1 MVPRSGGEPSGV
13 DKSAVESL
21 ENQLASTQALL
32 AAHVER
38 IKGLESTFAELH
50 SIKDQVNDLHVQ
62 LQDTRPAIDL
72 RQLPNVRAVD
82 DDVSITSGD
91 TAVPESDFVPGAPD
105 EPPTTISR
113 DAEPGTGPEPE
124 PEPEPEGPTVLERI
138 AMLERAYDTKALQ
151 ERVATLESQLANVRQ
166 LPQEV
171 NDALNGWRDKFEH
184 RWEEERR
191 GVERRRPSPAVWPIW
206 LLAAAL
212 SGVASAYM
220 VRWLWVA

>member
-1 MVPRSGGEPSGV
+1 M

-72 RQLPNVRAVD
+72 RQLPNVRTVD
-82 DDVSITSGD
+82 DDVSIASGD

-113 DAEPGTGPEPE
+113 DAEPGAG
-124 PEPEPEGPTVLERI
+124 PEPEGPTVLERI

-151 ERVATLESQLANVRQ
+151 ERVAVLESQLANVQQ

-171 NDALNGWRDKFEH
+171 NDALNGWRDKFER
-184 RWEEERR
+184 RWVEERR
-191 GVERRRPSPAVWPIW
+191 GVERRRPSPAVWPMW

-212 SGVASAYM
+212 SGVATAYM